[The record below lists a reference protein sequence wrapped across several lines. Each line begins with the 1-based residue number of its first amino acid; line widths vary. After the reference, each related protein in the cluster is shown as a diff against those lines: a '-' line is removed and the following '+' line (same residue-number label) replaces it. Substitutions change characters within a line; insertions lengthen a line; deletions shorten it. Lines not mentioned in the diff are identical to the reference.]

1 LKVQDSIM
9 IEIWL
14 V

>member
-1 LKVQDSIM
+1 VNGKGGG